1 MEFWRVIYTSL
12 FKFTKKS
19 YRQMKFKGHQHHFT
33 ANLVKVEQ
41 IEFDFAKNL
50 AKTCNFANPQIKTNI
65 YRSTDFQ

>member
-1 MEFWRVIYTSL
+1 
-12 FKFTKKS
+12 
-19 YRQMKFKGHQHHFT
+19 MKFKGHQHHFT